1 MSRLFKLFKGSGILN
16 LLGMAVAFSALYI
29 LLVQV
34 YYDLE
39 YNKGIKDSEN
49 IYVMAVPSWFT
60 EGYYQ
65 VSINRPLGNMLASQS
80 PTVESYGVAR
90 FNLSNKSSVFV
101 GEGES
106 RKEYMLGISELTRG
120 ALDVFSFTPI
130 AGTFDGM
137 EKEPTVAINESSAK
151 LLEVG
156 VGDVIRF
163 SGSDEP
169 LKIVAVYEDLPL
181 NSDLGNIELFF
192 CNMLERSH
200 MDDWS
205 EWGFNNFVK
214 LKSKEDKIAFEEQA
228 LRLSRKIVIE
238 EFVSKFP
245 SSEVTEEDVQ
255 EYVDRCTVT
264 LIPFSELYFKE
275 NLDNHSGRSGNYM
288 TTLTLLVVAIL
299 IVLITLI
306 NFINF
311 FFAQVP
317 KRMKGTNVRK
327 ILGSSRARLVGSMM
341 MESSLLVLLSLLAA
355 VVIVIIFKD
364 STYANL
370 ISCSMDFQ
378 DNMPVIVLS
387 ALFAFFMTIASS
399 IHPALYITSF
409 SPAMAIKGS
418 IGLRTKGEKF
428 RYILI
433 ALQFIISISF
443 VICAICVK
451 NQHTYM
457 MNYDM
462 GFNKE
467 YLLTADVPAGSY
479 AAREAISDE
488 LMKSPQITDVT
499 WAAGPLV
506 NTSRMSWGR
515 NFKDHS
521 ISFDAYPVSWDFLRF
536 MGIEVV
542 EGRDFTS
549 SDEECENGIFI
560 FNQIAKNKFG
570 LTLEDRIQGHREP
583 TEIAGFCK
591 DFQFRPLQYD
601 LNPFA
606 FYVFGKDP
614 WWQPTHVY
622 LRCAP
627 GSSISEVNK
636 AFKETVLKFAPDYP
650 VEKLEV
656 SFFDQELGR
665 QYYKEKNL
673 TTMVKLFTML
683 AIIISLMGVF
693 GLVVFETQYRRK
705 EIGIRRVAGAT
716 IGEILFMFNGKFIK
730 LLIACFA
737 IAAPLSWT
745 IVKYYYSTFAYSADI
760 SAFTFISA
768 FLLVSVIVCTV
779 VIVGSLKAS
788 MENPVLSLRSE

>member
-1 MSRLFKLFKGSGILN
+1 MRRISKLFKGSGILN
-16 LLGMAVAFSALYI
+16 LLGMTVAFSALYI

-34 YYDLE
+34 YYDLD
-39 YNKGIKDSEN
+39 YNKGIKDSN
-49 IYVMAVPSWFT
+49 KIYIMAVHSWFT
-60 EGYYQ
+60 DGYYQ
-65 VSINRPLGNMLASQS
+65 VTINRPLGNMLGSQS

-90 FNLSNKSSVFV
+90 FNLDNKSSVFI
-101 GEGES
+101 GEGECQ
-106 RKEYMLGISELTRG
+106 REYLLGISELTRG

-137 EKEPTVAINESSAK
+137 EKEPSVAINESSAK

-156 VGDVIRF
+156 VGDVIRL

-181 NSDLGNIELFF
+181 NSDLGNVELFY
-192 CNMLERSH
+192 CDLLENNH
-200 MDDWS
+200 IHDWS

-214 LKSKEDKIAFEEQA
+214 LKSKEDKIAFEKQA
-228 LRLSRKIVIE
+228 LELSKKMVME
-238 EFVSKFP
+238 ELITKFP
-245 SSEVTEEDVQ
+245 SSEVTEEDIQ
-255 EYVDRCTVT
+255 KHINRCTVT
-264 LIPFSELYFKE
+264 LIPFNELYFKD
-275 NLDNHSGRSGNYM
+275 NLDNHSGRSGNY
-288 TTLTLLVVAIL
+288 TTTITLLVVAIL

-317 KRMKGTNVRK
+317 IRVKGANVRK
-327 ILGSSRARLVGSMM
+327 ILGSSRIKLVGSMM
-341 MESSLLVLLSLLAA
+341 MEASLLVMISLFAA

-370 ISCSMDFQ
+370 ISCSLDFQ
-378 DNMPVIVLS
+378 DNIPVIAISV
-387 ALFAFFMTIASS
+387 LFAFLLTIASS

-409 SPAMAIKGS
+409 PPAIAIKGS
-418 IGLRTKGEKF
+418 LGMSTKGERF

-433 ALQFIISISF
+433 ALQFIVSISF
-443 VICAICVK
+443 IICAICLK
-451 NQHTYM
+451 KQHAFM

-479 AAREAISDE
+479 AARETISDE

-515 NFKDHS
+515 NFKEQS

-542 EGRDFTS
+542 EGRDFTP
-549 SDEECENGIFI
+549 SDEVCEDGVFI
-560 FNQIAKNKFG
+560 FNQKAKNKFG
-570 LTLEDRIQGHREP
+570 LTLEDRIPGHSAP

-591 DFQFRPLQYD
+591 DFQFRPLQYQ

-627 GSSISEVNK
+627 GSSINDLNNVLR
-636 AFKETVLKFAPDYP
+636 ETVLKFAPDYP

-656 SFFDQELGR
+656 NLFDWELGR
-665 QYYKEKNL
+665 QYNKEKNL
-673 TTMVKLFTML
+673 TTMVKLFTIL

-716 IGEILFMFNGKFIK
+716 IGEILFMLNGKFVK
-730 LLIACFA
+730 LLVACFT
-737 IAAPLSWT
+737 ISAPLSWL
-745 IVKYYYSTFAYSADI
+745 IVKHYYSNFAYSTNI
-760 SAFTFISA
+760 SVFTFIIA
-768 FLLVSVIVCTV
+768 FLLISVIVCTV
-779 VIVGSLKAS
+779 VTIGSLKAS
-788 MENPVLSLRSE
+788 MENPVVSLKNE